1 MFVLVLIF
9 QSPRV
14 QAGRLGRDGEFWRD
28 APVFHDPA
36 ALAERGAIWDALE
49 VARAERGATW
59 DALEDTRHEILEAAD
74 EAATAGWTASRR
86 IYTNFKRE
94 LSRHPAIQERTE
106 TRKQTL

>member
-1 MFVLVLIF
+1 M
-9 QSPRV
+9 
-14 QAGRLGRDGEFWRD
+14 GRDGEFWRD

-36 ALAERGAIWDALE
+36 AL
-49 VARAERGATW
+49 AERGATW